1 MRAVSRKISTIC
13 KDLIWFRNISWKRT
27 IVNMKLT
34 PFHSFHSNGKGD
46 RLSALGLLSLILKS
60 LMSKVPEGACIRVLQ
75 LLWLSACRPLIT
87 LSHVAVPRG
96 PFAAPRGPIPLVAA
110 PRNPMLLP
118 LETPCCCPSKPL
130 VLCLETPGAVPRNPR
145 SAAPRNPW
153 GQILRPKFSSFGD
166 F

>member
-1 MRAVSRKISTIC
+1 MY
-13 KDLIWFRNISWKRT
+13 
-27 IVNMKLT
+27 
-34 PFHSFHSNGKGD
+34 
-46 RLSALGLLSLILKS
+46 
-60 LMSKVPEGACIRVLQ
+60 
-75 LLWLSACRPLIT
+75 
-87 LSHVAVPRG
+87 VAVPRG
-96 PFAAPRGPIPLVAA
+96 PSAAPLGPIPLVAA